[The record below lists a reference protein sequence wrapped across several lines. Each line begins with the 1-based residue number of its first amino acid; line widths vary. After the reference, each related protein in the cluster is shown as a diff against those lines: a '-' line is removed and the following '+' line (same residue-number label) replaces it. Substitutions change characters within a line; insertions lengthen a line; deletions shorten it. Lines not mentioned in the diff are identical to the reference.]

1 MASDTPVEAT
11 DDNFDETLKS
21 NPLVLVDFWAEWCG
35 PCHMVAPTVEVLAKE
50 NENLLCAKVN
60 VDKSPKSA
68 MKFGVVSIPT
78 LILFK
83 NGEAVETIVGAAPK
97 DHFEKALKPHL
108 G

>member
-1 MASDTPVEAT
+1 MASDTPIEAT
-11 DDNFDETLKS
+11 DDNFDETLAS

-35 PCHMVAPTVEVLAKE
+35 PCHMVAPTVEALAKE
-50 NENLLCAKVN
+50 NEALLCAKVN

-68 MKFGVVSIPT
+68 MKFGIASIPT

-83 NGEAVETIVGAAPK
+83 DGKPVENIVGAASK
-97 DHFEKALKPHL
+97 EHFETVLKPHL